1 MKRRMG
7 VWKRILVCVC
17 AAALLG
23 GAASA
28 VEGTAAASSGVTRGA
43 FIQALYRA
51 HVTNG
56 GAPVESAGNP
66 APFSDVG
73 VWSQY
78 FEALCWAKGAGIAG
92 GYAGGTFRPE
102 QTITREQAAVM
113 LYRYGKAA
121 DRPLQPASSQ
131 ALEGYADAATIPPWS
146 KEAVEW
152 AVGNGL
158 WYSGSATLLKCSGTV
173 TKDELTALMERLF
186 RSGIYPAFTVVSTV
200 PGLTMTAQE
209 SSAKGATL
217 FLTNQTDK
225 NAFYGEDYSLQ
236 NPPPYPPVQRRC
248 AIGPPWGPHRCGAY
262 RRRPDAGPAPSWDP
276 SRSSTHPGR
285 RHEPCRSSKRPA
297 GLPHPRWL
305 PGRR

>member
-56 GAPVESAGNP
+56 GAAVESAGNP

-217 FLTNQTDK
+217 ILTNETEE
-225 NAFYGEDYSLQ
+225 NALYGEDYGIF
-236 NPPPYPPVQRRC
+236 RRINGGWYTFSGDMAFI
-248 AIGPPWGPHRCGAY
+248 AIGHELPVGESRTVTVNWEDWPWGGSLSAGTY
-262 RRRPDAGPAPSWDP
+262 RIVKSVTLGDQTVTLAADFTVS
-276 SRSSTHPGR
+276 
-285 RHEPCRSSKRPA
+285 
-297 GLPHPRWL
+297 
-305 PGRR
+305 

>member
-56 GAPVESAGNP
+56 GAAVESAGNP

-173 TKDELTALMERLF
+173 TKDELTALMDQLF
-186 RSGIYPAFTVVSTV
+186 RGGIYPSFTVVSTV
-200 PGLTMTAQE
+200 PGLTMTVQE
-209 SSAKGATL
+209 SSG
-217 FLTNQTDK
+217 K
-225 NAFYGEDYSLQ
+225 NAVVQITNETEEDAVYDESYGLL
-236 NPPPYPPVQRRC
+236 RRINGGWYQFSGEMSVI
-248 AIGPPWGPHRCGAY
+248 AIAHELPAGESRTVTLNWESWPWGGTLSAGTY
-262 RRRPDAGPAPSWDP
+262 RIVKSITLGDQSVTLAADFTVS
-276 SRSSTHPGR
+276 
-285 RHEPCRSSKRPA
+285 
-297 GLPHPRWL
+297 
-305 PGRR
+305 

>member
-28 VEGTAAASSGVTRGA
+28 VEGTAVASSGVTRGA

-56 GAPVESAGNP
+56 GAAVESAGNP

-225 NAFYGEDYSLQ
+225 NAFYGEDYSLL
-236 NPPPYPPVQRRC
+236 RRINGGWYQVSGEMDVT
-248 AIGPPWGPHRCGAY
+248 AVAHELLAGQSGTVTVSWGEMPWGGSLSAGTYRVVKSVTLGGEDLTLGA
-262 RRRPDAGPAPSWDP
+262 DFTVS
-276 SRSSTHPGR
+276 
-285 RHEPCRSSKRPA
+285 
-297 GLPHPRWL
+297 
-305 PGRR
+305 

>member
-56 GAPVESAGNP
+56 GAAVESAGNP

-158 WYSGSATLLKCSGTV
+158 ISGIESYGVTYLAPQGSAT
-173 TKDELTALMERLF
+173 R
-186 RSGIYPAFTVVSTV
+186 
-200 PGLTMTAQE
+200 AQA
-209 SSAKGATL
+209 SAIIMRYCQL
-217 FLTNQTDK
+217 
-225 NAFYGEDYSLQ
+225 
-236 NPPPYPPVQRRC
+236 
-248 AIGPPWGPHRCGAY
+248 IGQ
-262 RRRPDAGPAPSWDP
+262 
-276 SRSSTHPGR
+276 
-285 RHEPCRSSKRPA
+285 
-297 GLPHPRWL
+297 
-305 PGRR
+305 

>member
-56 GAPVESAGNP
+56 GAAVESAGNP

-113 LYRYGKAA
+113 FYRYGKAA

-146 KEAVEW
+146 KE
-152 AVGNGL
+152 L
-158 WYSGSATLLKCSGTV
+158 
-173 TKDELTALMERLF
+173 
-186 RSGIYPAFTVVSTV
+186 
-200 PGLTMTAQE
+200 
-209 SSAKGATL
+209 
-217 FLTNQTDK
+217 
-225 NAFYGEDYSLQ
+225 SL
-236 NPPPYPPVQRRC
+236 
-248 AIGPPWGPHRCGAY
+248 IHI
-262 RRRPDAGPAPSWDP
+262 
-276 SRSSTHPGR
+276 
-285 RHEPCRSSKRPA
+285 
-297 GLPHPRWL
+297 
-305 PGRR
+305 